1 MSLEAQVPQNFSP
14 CVENFLSDDCCFS
27 VKAGII
33 VLKSMLYPSPTEERA
48 LLALQFHWDT
58 APNIKLQ
65 DCESAPHTMA
75 ASKCVGFSFVAHLDP
90 CRLV

>member
-1 MSLEAQVPQNFSP
+1 MSCEAQVPQKFSP
-14 CVENFLSDDCCFS
+14 CVKNMTDCCFS

-48 LLALQFHWDT
+48 LLAVQFHWDT
-58 APNIKLQ
+58 VPNIKMQ

-75 ASKCVGFSFVAHLDP
+75 ASKSKCVGFSFVAHLDP